1 MKESLLRKYYNLI
14 QNLMSKYYHLI
25 PNIKADMLSRLATVK
40 KKGLHRSVLYI
51 NIRNPSVSTDE
62 CMAIDEKANWMT
74 PIKQFIKNGEC
85 GVQEERTKRQQIT
98 QFILIGS
105 NL

>member
-1 MKESLLRKYYNLI
+1 
-14 QNLMSKYYHLI
+14 
-25 PNIKADMLSRLATVK
+25 
-40 KKGLHRSVLYI
+40 
-51 NIRNPSVSTDE
+51 
-62 CMAIDEKANWMT
+62 MAIDEKANWMT